1 MALAPR
7 LDGVGV
13 DRTVTLDDKYE
24 ARTGRVLI
32 SGIESLVRLVLEQRR
47 LDEARGLDTAAFV
60 SGYEGSPLGGLDL
73 ELHRATRHLERLGVV
88 FRPGLNEEL
97 AATAAAGT
105 QLLGELPGRRHD
117 GIAAFWY
124 GKNPGLDRAAD
135 AIRHGMLSGTAP
147 LGGVVA
153 LVGDDPDCK
162 SSTLPSSCGPM
173 VASIGMP
180 LLAPSAVDEI
190 VPLGL
195 HAVALSR
202 ACGLWTSMQ
211 IVSDLADAAA
221 TVEVGDP
228 ALVVPPPVLSRTH
241 RPATLLGP
249 TARAAEENLYAVR
262 LPAASAYA
270 AETGLNR
277 ATMGSAGARRVILAG
292 GMAHAAVV
300 RALSN
305 LGLGDPA
312 LARLGLRLVQ
322 LRMLWPL
329 DTAGVRALVRDADE
343 VLVVE
348 DKGPFVES
356 LVKSALYD
364 APRRPAV
371 LGSHGRDGAPL
382 LSRHGVVTS
391 GAAAEALAVLLGDD
405 LPPEARQRLERHR
418 PRQHLTLLPSDA
430 PRRTPFFCSGCPHNV
445 STRAHTDQLV
455 GVGIGCHTM
464 VLFDEERRGRR
475 IGSTQMGGEG
485 AQWIGLSP
493 FTNDPHYV
501 QNLGDGTFFHS
512 GSLAIRAAAAARV
525 DITYKL
531 LFNDAV
537 AMTGGQTP
545 VGRMDVPAVARWL
558 ALEGVAKVVIT
569 TPEPHRYRGVTL
581 DPVAEVRHRD
591 DLDDVQRELAG
602 VPGVTVIVHDDRC
615 AAEKRRRRARGIEPP
630 VARRLFINRRVCEG
644 CGDCSEKSTCLS
656 VVPVDTE
663 HGRKMAIHQGS
674 CNQDYSCLRGDCPS
688 FVEVIVQPEA
698 GGVRGPAPTPPLPL
712 PDPSPAVHGD
722 EVLVHMPG
730 IGGTGVLTVSRI
742 LQMAAHLD
750 GLHSASVDQTGL
762 AQKGG
767 PVISDVRI
775 ASFPI
780 RGSVRA
786 TVGSLDLLL
795 GMDLLGAS
803 EPATLELADPER
815 TVAVVSTSR
824 VQTATMLTD
833 PRRGWPE
840 MSSIAGRIDGRTRQA
855 DNRYLD
861 AQWIAEHVSDDHLAA
876 NVVLLGAA
884 HQLGLLPMSARSL
897 ERAIALNGVAV
908 DENTAAFRWGRAAVV
923 DPGAVQAALEA
934 PISAQGPRP
943 ARRHRAARSVGDLGA
958 SGLPQPVAD
967 LLADRAADLVDYQ
980 DLAYGRR
987 FVTASLRVAAIESAR
1002 CPDDRMPVTT
1012 AFAKGL
1018 HKLMAYKD
1026 EYEVARLHLDPGER
1040 ARLEAE
1046 LGPVARTRVQLHPP
1060 SLRALGLR
1068 RKIDLGPLEQPVL
1081 QALRASRRLRGTSF
1095 DPFGRTEMRRA
1106 ERALIDEYEV
1116 LVGEALGHLRPETVG
1131 AVAAVAALAEDIR
1144 GYEAVKQASIDR
1156 FRAAA
1161 VERMAALTGAGADGS
1176 AGGGG
1181 DGSARAP
1188 L

>member
-60 SGYEGSPLGGLDL
+60 SGYEGSPLSGLDL

-117 GIAAFWY
+117 GVAAFWY

-180 LLAPSAVDEI
+180 PAGPLRRRRDRARSAARGGPVQGVRAVDVDADRER
-190 VPLGL
+190 PGGRRR
-195 HAVALSR
+195 HGRGRGSRPWSSPRRCSR
-202 ACGLWTSMQ
+202 A
-211 IVSDLADAAA
+211 
-221 TVEVGDP
+221 
-228 ALVVPPPVLSRTH
+228 PPTRHP
-241 RPATLLGP
+241 
-249 TARAAEENLYAVR
+249 ARAHGPRRGGEPVR
-262 LPAASAYA
+262 GPAAR
-270 AETGLNR
+270 GLR
-277 ATMGSAGARRVILAG
+277 LRRRDGPEPATMGSAGAATGNPGRRHGPRRSGPRTL
-292 GMAHAAVV
+292 
-300 RALSN
+300 N
-305 LGLGDPA
+305 LGLDDPA

-630 VARRLFINRRVCEG
+630 VARVA
-644 CGDCSEKSTCLS
+644 CSST
-656 VVPVDTE
+656 
-663 HGRKMAIHQGS
+663 
-674 CNQDYSCLRGDCPS
+674 
-688 FVEVIVQPEA
+688 A
-698 GGVRGPAPTPPLPL
+698 GYA
-712 PDPSPAVHGD
+712 
-722 EVLVHMPG
+722 
-730 IGGTGVLTVSRI
+730 
-742 LQMAAHLD
+742 
-750 GLHSASVDQTGL
+750 
-762 AQKGG
+762 
-767 PVISDVRI
+767 
-775 ASFPI
+775 
-780 RGSVRA
+780 
-786 TVGSLDLLL
+786 
-795 GMDLLGAS
+795 
-803 EPATLELADPER
+803 
-815 TVAVVSTSR
+815 
-824 VQTATMLTD
+824 
-833 PRRGWPE
+833 
-840 MSSIAGRIDGRTRQA
+840 
-855 DNRYLD
+855 
-861 AQWIAEHVSDDHLAA
+861 
-876 NVVLLGAA
+876 
-884 HQLGLLPMSARSL
+884 
-897 ERAIALNGVAV
+897 
-908 DENTAAFRWGRAAVV
+908 
-923 DPGAVQAALEA
+923 
-934 PISAQGPRP
+934 
-943 ARRHRAARSVGDLGA
+943 
-958 SGLPQPVAD
+958 
-967 LLADRAADLVDYQ
+967 
-980 DLAYGRR
+980 
-987 FVTASLRVAAIESAR
+987 
-1002 CPDDRMPVTT
+1002 
-1012 AFAKGL
+1012 
-1018 HKLMAYKD
+1018 
-1026 EYEVARLHLDPGER
+1026 
-1040 ARLEAE
+1040 
-1046 LGPVARTRVQLHPP
+1046 
-1060 SLRALGLR
+1060 
-1068 RKIDLGPLEQPVL
+1068 
-1081 QALRASRRLRGTSF
+1081 
-1095 DPFGRTEMRRA
+1095 
-1106 ERALIDEYEV
+1106 
-1116 LVGEALGHLRPETVG
+1116 
-1131 AVAAVAALAEDIR
+1131 
-1144 GYEAVKQASIDR
+1144 
-1156 FRAAA
+1156 RAAA
-1161 VERMAALTGAGADGS
+1161 TARRSPPVSPWSPSTPSTDGRWRFTRVHATRTTRACAAT
-1176 AGGGG
+1176 
-1181 DGSARAP
+1181 ARP
-1188 L
+1188 SSR

>member
-1 MALAPR
+1 MALAHQ
-7 LDGVGV
+7 LDGADV
-13 DRTVTLDDKYE
+13 DRAVTLDDKYE
-24 ARTGRVLI
+24 ARSGRVLI

-47 LDEARGLDTAAFV
+47 LDEARGLDTSAFV
-60 SGYEGSPLGGLDL
+60 SGYEGSPLGGFDL
-73 ELHRATRHLERLGVV
+73 ELRRASRHLDRLGVV

-105 QLLGELPGRRHD
+105 QLLDELPGRRHD
-117 GIAAFWY
+117 GVAAFWY

-135 AIRHGMLSGTAP
+135 AVRHGMLSGTAP

-202 ACGLWTSMQ
+202 ACGVWTSMQ

-228 ALVVPPPVLSRTH
+228 ALVVPAPLRSRRH
-241 RPATLLGP
+241 RPATLLGAA
-249 TARAAEENLYAVR
+249 ARAAEEDLYSVR

-270 AETGLNR
+270 AEAGLNR
-277 ATMGSAGARRVILAG
+277 TTIGPPGAPRVVLAG
-292 GMAHAAVV
+292 GMAYAAAL
-300 RALSN
+300 RALST
-305 LGLGDPA
+305 LGLADA
-312 LARLGLRLVQ
+312 AVSRLGLRVVQ

-329 DTAGVRALVRDADE
+329 DDAAVRDLVGDADE
-343 VLVVE
+343 VLVIE

-364 APRRPAV
+364 SSRRPVV
-371 LGSHGRDGAPL
+371 LGSQGRDGAPL
-382 LSRHGVVTS
+382 LPRHGVATAD
-391 GAAAEALAVLLGDD
+391 AAAEALAALLGDD

-418 PRQHLTLLPSDA
+418 PRQRLNLLPADT
-430 PRRTPFFCSGCPHNV
+430 PRRTPFFCSGCPHNI
-445 STRAHTDQLV
+445 STRAAGDQLV

-464 VLFDEERRGRR
+464 VLFDEDRRGHR

-493 FTNDPHYV
+493 FTDDPHYV

-512 GSLAIRAAAAARV
+512 GSLAVRAAAAAGV

-537 AMTGGQTP
+537 AMTGGQAA
-545 VGRMDVPAVARWL
+545 VGRMDVPAVVRWL
-558 ALEGVAKVVIT
+558 ALEGVRRVVVT
-569 TPEPHRYRGVTL
+569 TPEPERYRRVSL
-581 DPVAEVRHRD
+581 DPVAVVRHRD
-591 DLDDVQRELAG
+591 ELDAVQRELASIS
-602 VPGVTVIVHDDRC
+602 GVTVILHDDRC
-615 AAEKRRRRARGIEPP
+615 AAEKRRRRARGVEPQ
-630 VARRLFINRRVCEG
+630 VARRLSINRRVCEG

-656 VVPVDTE
+656 VVPVDTDL
-663 HGRKMAIHQGS
+663 GRKMAIHQGS

-698 GGVRGPAPTPPLPL
+698 GARRGPPPGPPVAL
-712 PDPSPAVHGD
+712 PDPPDVDHGD

-750 GLHSASVDQTGL
+750 GLQSASVDQTGL

-775 ASFPI
+775 ASDPV

-786 TVGSLDLLL
+786 TVGSVDLLL

-803 EPATLELADPER
+803 EPAALELADPGR

-824 VQTATMLTD
+824 VQTASMLTD
-833 PRRGWPE
+833 PRSAWPE
-840 MSSIAGRIDGRTRQA
+840 MASIAGRIDGRTRQA
-855 DNRYLD
+855 DNRYVD
-861 AQWIAEHVSDDHLAA
+861 AQWVAEHVSDDHLAA

-884 HQLGLLPMSARSL
+884 FQLGRLPVTARSL

-908 DENTAAFRWGRAAVV
+908 EENTAAFRWGRAVVV
-923 DPGAVQAALEA
+923 DPGAVQTALEA
-934 PISAQGPRP
+934 PTVAEAPP
-943 ARRHRAARSVGDLGA
+943 PEVRRRAAQLLRELDA
-958 SGLPQPVAD
+958 AALPRPVAD

-987 FVTASLRVAAIESAR
+987 FVTASLRVAAVESAR

-1012 AFAKGL
+1012 AFARGL

-1026 EYEVARLHLDPGER
+1026 EYEVARLHLDPVER

-1068 RKIDLGPLEQPVL
+1068 RKIDLGRLEQPVL
-1081 QALRASRRLRGTSF
+1081 KALRASRRLRGTSL
-1095 DPFGRTEMRRA
+1095 DPFGRTAMRRT
-1106 ERALIDEYEV
+1106 ERALIDEYEA
-1116 LVGEALGHLRPETVG
+1116 LVGEALRHLGPDTVDG
-1131 AVAAVAALAEDIR
+1131 VVAVAALTDEVR
-1144 GYEAVKQASIDR
+1144 GYESVKQASIDR
-1156 FRAAA
+1156 FRAMA
-1161 VERMAALTGAGADGS
+1161 VERMGALTGADGAPG
-1176 AGGGG
+1176 AEGGA
-1181 DGSARAP
+1181 GSARGP
-1188 L
+1188 R